1 MSDHSPDQSDASRC
15 ISVHWSLP
23 VQCVLSRAHREN
35 WHETWHPESGNRLRY
50 RYPARA
56 TEELHHGA
64 WHAVYAPG
72 PARPLDCFTIQHC
85 DAGEHADWA
94 VDSENT
100 HACPWCE
107 VERLTAELAQAR
119 TEPIIARWT
128 EGVVHHD
135 AGTTVQCVDADDPLR
150 GIALELT
157 VDGREALG
165 LMLLDPKGEM
175 DQADDGD
182 GETMRT
188 AWNEVREA
196 LIHRADARTVLDLM
210 DRHDRAAIARHAAD
224 TTSKEAAAPLCRCGH
239 HKKQHSG
246 IGPGQQCE
254 VCPGDDERSWRHP
267 YTPEEN

>member
-1 MSDHSPDQSDASRC
+1 MPTDDTAERTPYCVAKGCADLPPRKHLEEHAHWGCTGPDQM
-15 ISVHWSLP
+15 
-23 VQCVLSRAHREN
+23 
-35 WHETWHPESGNRLRY
+35 
-50 RYPARA
+50 
-56 TEELHHGA
+56 
-64 WHAVYAPG
+64 
-72 PARPLDCFTIQHC
+72 
-85 DAGEHADWA
+85 
-94 VDSENT
+94 
-100 HACPWCE
+100 
-107 VERLTAELAQAR
+107 AELIDAFEQHVRAQVA
-119 TEPIIARWT
+119 EPVVARWT

-135 AGTTVQCVDADDPLR
+135 AGTTVQCVDVDDPLR

-165 LMLLDPKGEM
+165 LILLDPKGEM

-246 IGPGQQCE
+246 IGPGQQCD

-267 YTPEEN
+267 YTPEES